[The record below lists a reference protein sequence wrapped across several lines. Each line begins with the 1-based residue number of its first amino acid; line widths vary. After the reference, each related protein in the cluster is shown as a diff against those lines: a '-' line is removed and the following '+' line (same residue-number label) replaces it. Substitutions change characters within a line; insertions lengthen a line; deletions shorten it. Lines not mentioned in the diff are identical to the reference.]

1 MREIKSFP
9 YLNYVSK
16 ESNKVNDLIL
26 DRHNDEKTMSGIT
39 EGMHKIA
46 IHSEKKYKLFLP
58 RYKKFVNLHLNFTT
72 QSRKIYINLK

>member
-1 MREIKSFP
+1 MRGIKSYP

-26 DRHNDEKTMSGIT
+26 DRDNDEKTMSGIT

-46 IHSEKKYKLFLP
+46 IHSQLIGLKTLL
-58 RYKKFVNLHLNFTT
+58 
-72 QSRKIYINLK
+72 KISNSVGRQE

>member
-1 MREIKSFP
+1 MREIKSYP

-26 DRHNDEKTMSGIT
+26 DRDNDEKTMSGIT

-46 IHSEKKYKLFLP
+46 IHSQLIGLKTLL
-58 RYKKFVNLHLNFTT
+58 
-72 QSRKIYINLK
+72 KISNSVGRQE